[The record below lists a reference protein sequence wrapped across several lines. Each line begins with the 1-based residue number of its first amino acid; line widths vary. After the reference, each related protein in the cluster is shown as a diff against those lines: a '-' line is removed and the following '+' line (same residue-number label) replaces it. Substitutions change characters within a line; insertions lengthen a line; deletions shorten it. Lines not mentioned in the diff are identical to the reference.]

1 MPFDIIA
8 QDASTRARAGI
19 FVTDHGTVET
29 PVFMPVGTSGVVKT
43 LTPAE
48 LQECRVQIILGNTYH
63 LYLRPGLDVI
73 QAAGGLHRFNA
84 WPGPILTDSGG
95 YQVFSLAHLGKLTED
110 EIVFRSHIDGSEH
123 RLSPAI
129 SMEIQRT
136 LGADI
141 VMAFDECT
149 PYPCDREYARQALE
163 R

>member
-1 MPFDIIA
+1 MSNRGKKESKEKNKLPFDIIA

-73 QAAGGLHRFNA
+73 RAAGGLHRFNA
-84 WPGPILTDSGG
+84 CLLYTSPSPRDS
-95 YQVFSLAHLGKLTED
+95 
-110 EIVFRSHIDGSEH
+110 
-123 RLSPAI
+123 
-129 SMEIQRT
+129 
-136 LGADI
+136 
-141 VMAFDECT
+141 
-149 PYPCDREYARQALE
+149 
-163 R
+163 